1 MSEMTD
7 APEQEEL
14 GIVGNDLTEDT
25 SGLLEDSPDAMPAQS
40 EASQEFDPHSVNWS
54 TVREEEV
61 PDEWKP
67 QLRTMRNIYGM
78 VNKTNM
84 DLRDTQKQMEDVT
97 QQYNNALSASQQI
110 NNTQNGTP
118 QNGTPQNAQPAQQP
132 QTTSPSVLEQFGFA
146 PGQNGY
152 DEAVVVEGIANAVVN
167 PLLQQVHALQDELG
181 HMQQNVQY
189 LSGGEQTRVE
199 DKVSGEIQEAISSGH
214 SREALQDYHEEISR
228 LRGMPNRETGQPH
241 TVLSAFELVSGRR
254 SEASG
259 NSRTLIR
266 NAQQS
271 VAPRGG
277 GMGQSQ
283 GALSDSDVLSGLKKL
298 GFE

>member
-1 MSEMTD
+1 MSEVTN

-25 SGLLEDSPDAMPAQS
+25 SGLLEDEVVPMALQS
-40 EASQEFDPHSVNWS
+40 EATEGFDPYTVNWS

-84 DLRDTQKQMEDVT
+84 DLRDTQKQMEEVT
-97 QQYNNALSASQQI
+97 SQYSNALNATQQI
-110 NNTQNGTP
+110 NQTQNPTQNQTP
-118 QNGTPQNAQPAQQP
+118 PQDGQPAQQ
-132 QTTSPSVLEQFGFA
+132 QATQSSVLEHFGFN
-146 PGQNGY
+146 PGSNGY

-167 PLLQQVHALQDELG
+167 PLLSQVQALQQDLSQL
-181 HMQQNVQY
+181 HQNVQY
-189 LSGGEQTRVE
+189 LSGNEQGRVE
-199 DKVSGEIQEAISSGH
+199 DKVSGEIREAVDSGH
-214 SREALQDYHEEISR
+214 SRESLQDYHEEISR
-228 LRGMPNRETGQPH
+228 LRGMANRETGQPH
-241 TVLSAFELVSGRR
+241 TVRTAYELASGRR
-254 SEASG
+254 SENSG

-277 GMGQSQ
+277 GIGQSNDNSM
-283 GALSDSDVLSGLKKL
+283 SDSEVLSGLKKL

>member
-1 MSEMTD
+1 MSEVTN

-14 GIVGNDLTEDT
+14 GIVVGDLTEDT

-97 QQYNNALSASQQI
+97 QQYTNALNASQQI
-110 NNTQNGTP
+110 NNA

-146 PGQNGY
+146 PWLNGY
-152 DEAVVVEGIANAVVN
+152 DEAVVVEGIANAVGT
-167 PLLQQVHALQDELG
+167 PLLQQVQALQENLGEL
-181 HMQQNVQY
+181 QQNVQY

-241 TVLSAFELVSGRR
+241 TVLPAYELASGRR

-277 GMGQSQ
+277 GMGQSS
-283 GALSDSDVLSGLKKL
+283 ASLSDSDVLSGLKKL

>member
-1 MSEMTD
+1 MSEVTN

-14 GIVGNDLTEDT
+14 GIVGGDLTEDT

-67 QLRTMRNIYGM
+67 QLRTMRNIYGK

-97 QQYNNALSASQQI
+97 QQYTNALNASQQI
-110 NNTQNGTP
+110 NNA

-167 PLLQQVHALQDELG
+167 PLLQQVQALQDELG

-189 LSGGEQTRVE
+189 LSGGEQNRVE

-214 SREALQDYHEEISR
+214 SRESLQDYHEEISR

-241 TVLSAFELVSGRR
+241 TVLTAYELASGRR

-277 GMGQSQ
+277 GMGQSS
-283 GALSDSDVLSGLKKL
+283 ASLSDSDVLSGLKKL

>member
-1 MSEMTD
+1 MSEM
-7 APEQEEL
+7 ANVPEQEEL

-25 SGLLEDSPDAMPAQS
+25 SGLLEDVADPMPAQS
-40 EASQEFDPHSVNWS
+40 GATQEFDPHSVNWS

-97 QQYNNALSASQQI
+97 QQYTNALNATQQI
-110 NNTQNGTP
+110 NQTQTNVP
-118 QNGTPQNAQPAQQP
+118 QDAQTAQQS
-132 QTTSPSVLEQFGFA
+132 QTAQPSVLEQFGFT

-152 DEAVVVEGIANAVVN
+152 DEAVVVEGIANAVVT
-167 PLLQQVHALQDELG
+167 PLLQQVQALKDNLGEL
-181 HMQQNVQY
+181 QQNVQY

-199 DKVSGEIQEAISSGH
+199 DKVSGEIQEAISAGH
-214 SREALQDYHEEISR
+214 SREALQDYHEEISKF
-228 LRGMPNRETGQPH
+228 RGMTNRETGQPH
-241 TVLSAFELVSGRR
+241 TVRTAYELASGRR
-254 SEASG
+254 SESSD

-277 GMGQSQ
+277 GMGQGQ
-283 GALSDSDVLSGLKKL
+283 AALTDSDVLSGLKKL

>member
-14 GIVGNDLTEDT
+14 GVVGNDLTEDT
-25 SGLLEDSPDAMPAQS
+25 SGLLEDSPDAMPSQS
-40 EASQEFDPHSVNWS
+40 AASQEFDPHSVNWS

-110 NNTQNGTP
+110 NNTQN
-118 QNGTPQNAQPAQQP
+118 AQPAQQS

-167 PLLQQVHALQDELG
+167 PLLQQVYALQDELG

-189 LSGGEQTRVE
+189 LSGGEQGRIE

-214 SREALQDYHEEISR
+214 SRESLQDYHQEISR

-241 TVLSAFELVSGRR
+241 TVQSAFELVSGRR

-277 GMGQSQ
+277 GMGQSL